1 MADLNMVKTLLRD
14 LQLKLT
20 NSESDNEIALRVNQA
35 IREIEEA
42 NQDIKA
48 FREKDRTEG
57 EFNLNEPYEFT

>member
-42 NQDIKA
+42 N
-48 FREKDRTEG
+48 
-57 EFNLNEPYEFT
+57 